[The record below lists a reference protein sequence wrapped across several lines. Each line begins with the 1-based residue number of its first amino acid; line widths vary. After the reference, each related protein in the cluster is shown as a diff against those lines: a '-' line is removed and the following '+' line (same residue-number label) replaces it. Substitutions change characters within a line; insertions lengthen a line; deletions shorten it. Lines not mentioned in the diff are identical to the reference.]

1 MFTVQEKRRARPPS
15 YQYGTQ
21 NKTQERCSV
30 RMLGHMMGVQNKI
43 DKMQVAWRLALIIVP
58 TYSQCRSTALCQGK

>member
-1 MFTVQEKRRARPPS
+1 MSTWHTE
-15 YQYGTQ
+15 
-21 NKTQERCSV
+21 KTQERCSV
-30 RMLGHMMGVQNKI
+30 RMLGQMMGVQNKI